1 MYRAGWG
8 RARKTFVTSIREPIL
23 DESILTIKVTVLPQ
37 ATPELLL
44 ISLWRR

>member
-37 ATPELLL
+37 ELLL